1 MKPSSEFARFTAMCL
16 CLLAVCALTACKPNS
31 IKPDSA
37 PMPPRVACEAGPA
50 AQIPPIPPLWEMDQW
65 AAVMMAIFEAE
76 VTKRAAEHACLAKL
90 RAAGVIR

>member
-1 MKPSSEFARFTAMCL
+1 MKLSSACARFTAMFL
-16 CLLAVCALTACKPNS
+16 CLLAVCALPACKPNS
-31 IKPDSA
+31 IRPDSA
-37 PMPPRVACEAGPA
+37 PTPPRVACEAGPA

-65 AAVMMAIFEAE
+65 AVEVMMIFEAE